1 MKQSI
6 LTPSLCAAALLGL
19 AVSTTGCAS
28 YRGRRAAQDFQ
39 QAVSAAA
46 DTIRPSS
53 IIVRTKPRDAKP
65 AEDAG
70 GGGGMLILR
79 GSGSSGPP
87 SEVFG
92 TVLDDQGRI
101 VIPAVIKPAEYR
113 LFVVI
118 DGEEQDARFL
128 ASDEALGMTLLQAPL
143 PPGALALDLTRQADP
158 APGQWLVTLA
168 RGDEASEYAPRVV
181 TPMCSGTSF
190 DRYRSF
196 QIAGGETRS
205 TGAPVATLD
214 GEIAGF
220 AGRDGVLALSDIQ
233 EELQSFLQEASA
245 PQTKTPKEND
255 ERDRKEGVVRLGILT
270 RPLNS
275 DLAHTRGLPSRS
287 LLVTTLNPNGC
298 AAAAGLKA
306 GDIITGVN
314 GGPLRFRD
322 DAMQSWFARAV
333 KGREGGPFQLSILRD
348 GKPLEIAGAL
358 SRLPEPEKMLAHD
371 VGITVAELDEVT
383 RFSNNIPDGTRGVVI
398 TDVRAG
404 SPAYVAADDQ
414 GGKLRKNDI
423 LLELNGQPVPA
434 ITDFRRELLRQQA
447 HPSDYVQVKILRGR
461 ITLYVALNIRQN
473 PSIPVSNGTP

>member
-1 MKQSI
+1 MKQRI

-53 IIVRTKPRDAKP
+53 ILVRTKPRDATP
-65 AEDAG
+65 MDNASSG
-70 GGGGMLILR
+70 GGLMVVRGG
-79 GSGSSGPP
+79 GSSGAP
-87 SEVFG
+87 SEIFG
-92 TVLDDQGRI
+92 AVLDDQGRI
-101 VIPAVIKPAEYR
+101 VIPAVIKPAESR

-118 DGEEQDARFL
+118 DGEDQDARFL

-143 PPGALALDLTRQADP
+143 PPGARALDLTRQADP
-158 APGQWLVTLA
+158 APGQWLVTLT
-168 RGDEASEYAPRVV
+168 RGDEASDFEPRVA
-181 TPMCSGTSF
+181 TPICSGTTF

-196 QIAGGETRS
+196 LIAGGDARS

-214 GEIAGF
+214 GDIAGF
-220 AGRDGVLALSDIQ
+220 SGRDGVLALSDIR
-233 EELQSFLQEASA
+233 EELQSFLQEAAA
-245 PQTKTPKEND
+245 PRNETPKENE

-275 DLAHTRGLPSRS
+275 DLAITRNLPRRS
-287 LLVTTLNPNGC
+287 LLVTALDPKGC
-298 AAAAGLKA
+298 AAAAGLKP
-306 GDIITGVN
+306 GDIITGLN

-333 KGREGGPFQLSILRD
+333 KGREGGPFRLSILRD
-348 GKPLEIAGAL
+348 GKPLDIAGIL
-358 SRLPEPEKMLAHD
+358 TRLPEPEKMLARD
-371 VGITVAELDEVT
+371 IGITVAELDEVT
-383 RFSNNIPDGTRGVVI
+383 RFSNNVPDGTRGVVI

-434 ITDFRRELLRQQA
+434 IADFRRELLRQQA

-461 ITLYVALNIRQN
+461 VTQYVALNIRQN
-473 PSIPVSNGTP
+473 PSIPASNGKN

>member
-1 MKQSI
+1 MKRNL

-19 AVSTTGCAS
+19 AASTTGCAS

-46 DTIRPSS
+46 DNLRPSS
-53 IIVRTKPRDAKP
+53 VIVRVKPRDSKP
-65 AEDAG
+65 VEDAG
-70 GGGGMLILR
+70 GGGGMIIMR
-79 GSGSSGPP
+79 GGAAAGAPP
-87 SEVFG
+87 ELFG
-92 TVLDDQGRI
+92 AVLDDQGRI
-101 VIPAVIKPAEYR
+101 VIPAVIKPAESR

-143 PPGALALDLTRQADP
+143 PPGARALDLTRQADP

-168 RGDEASEYAPRVV
+168 RGDEASDFEPRVA
-181 TPMCSGTSF
+181 TPICSGTTF

-196 QIAGGETRS
+196 VVTGGDSRS

-214 GEIAGF
+214 GDLAGF
-220 AGRDGVLALSDIQ
+220 AGRDGVLALSDVRG
-233 EELQSFLQEASA
+233 ELQSFLQEASV
-245 PQTKTPKEND
+245 PRNETPKENE

-275 DLAHTRGLPSRS
+275 DLALTRDLPRRS
-287 LLVTTLNPNGC
+287 LLVTALDPKGC
-298 AAAAGLKA
+298 ASAAGLKP
-306 GDIITGVN
+306 GDIITGLN

-333 KGREGGPFQLSILRD
+333 KGREGAPFQLSILRD
-348 GKPLEIAGAL
+348 GKPLDLAGTL
-358 SRLPEPEKMLAHD
+358 TRLPEPEKMLARD
-371 VGITVAELDEVT
+371 IGITVAELDEVT
-383 RFSNNIPDGTRGVVI
+383 RFSNNVPDGTRGVVI

-447 HPSDYVQVKILRGR
+447 HPSDYVLLKILRGR
-461 ITLYVALNIRQN
+461 VTLYVALNIRQN